1 MSDDICPDVLSG
13 TPAELPN
20 PEINPPNLAD
30 ITQRLQRIEDTL
42 TWLLAAIVD
51 KREN

>member
-1 MSDDICPDVLSG
+1 MSDEICPDVLTG

-20 PEINPPNLAD
+20 PEIHPPNLAD
-30 ITQRLQRIEDTL
+30 ITARLERIETTL

-51 KREN
+51 KREI